1 MRNRTRPNGISRRD
15 FFRTLGTGVTIPYL
29 SKLLSSQ
36 TSALRNDLFWV
47 KRIPDLPFYDPGQ
60 NNFHIG
66 LDSLLYLM
74 ADKGLS
80 LYRSSSGH
88 PFAGPS
94 GLIAA
99 GDVVLIKVNA
109 QWKYRGCTNS
119 DLIRGLIQ
127 RILDHPDGFDGE
139 VVIIE
144 NGQGRGSLK
153 CDTSYSYGGDRS
165 VHANATDERHHF
177 LYLVNSVFKDPRVSA
192 YLLDP
197 IRNIFIADDDH
208 SRHGYRTFEDVSY
221 PCFTTTGGRRVEL
234 KEGIWHGGAHHGNI
248 KLINVPVLKHHDTG
262 GSEITASLK
271 HVYGLVSMADGRRNF
286 RHYGGLG
293 ETCGKM
299 MVSVATPVLN
309 IIDAIWV
316 SHSALKGYPD
326 KTTFQANQL
335 LASQDPVAAD
345 YWAAKY
351 ILYPVDGNFRHHPNF
366 SGVSRW
372 LTQARDTINKRGGL
386 LDPEKGI
393 QVGRVTKKEEEMAV
407 HTCAAGD
414 FLSNIRLSVSES
426 GLYFTT
432 LPAGPATM
440 EKPLNISVSGANPL
454 SWRVETDVPWLDCVP
469 SSGWGN
475 GTVAVRVNPGG
486 LGLGQHSGRI
496 LIHCPGAANSPQ
508 SVSVLLSVR
517 EDRRPRHSEFKSKF

>member
-1 MRNRTRPNGISRRD
+1 MSSAKTKGGISRRD
-15 FFRTLGTGVTIPYL
+15 FFRTLGAGVAFPYL
-29 SKLLSSQ
+29 NKLPRLQ
-36 TSALRNDLFWV
+36 TSAVHNDLFWV
-47 KRIPDLPFYDPGQ
+47 KRIPDLPFYDPSRS
-60 NNFHIG
+60 NFHIG

-88 PFAGPS
+88 PFAGPD

-144 NGQGRGSLK
+144 NGQGRGSLR
-153 CDTSYSYGGDRS
+153 CDTSASYGGDRS
-165 VHANATDERHHF
+165 VHANALDERHHF
-177 LYLVNSVFKDPRVSA
+177 LYLVNSVFSDPRVSA

-197 IRNIFIADDDH
+197 IRDTFIDDEDH
-208 SRHGYRTFEDVSY
+208 TRDGYRIFENVSY
-221 PCFTTTGGRRVEL
+221 PCFTTAGGRRVEL
-234 KEGIWHGGAHHGNI
+234 KEGIWQDGAHQSNL

-262 GSEITASLK
+262 GSEITAGLK
-271 HVYGLVSMADGRRNF
+271 HVYGLVSMSDGRKSF

-299 MVSVATPVLN
+299 MASVATPVLN

-316 SHSALKGYPD
+316 SHFALKGYPAN
-326 KTTFQANQL
+326 TTFQANQL

-345 YWAAKY
+345 CWAAKY
-351 ILYPVDGNFRHHPNF
+351 ILYPIDSNFRHHPGF
-366 SGVSRW
+366 SGVNRW
-372 LTQARDTINKRGGL
+372 LTQAADTINDRGGL
-386 LDPEKGI
+386 LDPDKGI
-393 QVGRVTKKEEEMAV
+393 RVGRVTRKEGEMAV
-407 HTCAAGD
+407 HTCTAGE
-414 FLSNIRLSVSES
+414 FLNNIRLNVSES
-426 GLYFTT
+426 GLYFAA
-432 LPAGPATM
+432 LSAGPMTM

-454 SWRVETDVPWLDCVP
+454 SWRAETDVSWLDCVP
-469 SSGWGN
+469 TSGSGN
-475 GTVAVRVNPGG
+475 ATISVRVNPGSLS
-486 LGLGQHSGRI
+486 LGRYRGRI
-496 LIHCPGAANSPQ
+496 LIHCPGTVNSPQ

-517 EDRRPRHSEFKSKF
+517 EDRFPQRAEFKSKF